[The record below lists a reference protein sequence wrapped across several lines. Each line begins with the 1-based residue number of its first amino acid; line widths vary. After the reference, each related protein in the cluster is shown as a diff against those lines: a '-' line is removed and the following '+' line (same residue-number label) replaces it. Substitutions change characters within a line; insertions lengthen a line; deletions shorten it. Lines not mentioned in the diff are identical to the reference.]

1 MMQRVI
7 LLDELGEKFGSV
19 HEYHNLRTPVD
30 AIRLLTINY
39 PEFGKDLLE
48 SGEKGIAYKVIQSET
63 EFELEDMLLPFGS
76 KDLIIAPV
84 IAGSGN
90 AGRIVLGVALIGLA
104 VVTAGGS
111 LGIAGVGWTGTSFAA
126 AAGAGAAASAIAI
139 GGNIGIA
146 LTLGGI
152 AQMLSPQPEEPL
164 QFTQGS
170 NVMDSG
176 PGSIVRGSDGRQSY
190 AYRGAVNSVGAGAT
204 IPVAFGKTLIGS
216 HIISADMQVTDES
229 DPLNEWIKAPSPE
242 TIRIQGEKLD
252 SVFKETSGMKS
263 RKLAESRANPY
274 NTSDIS
280 GGVQYLSGSVAVDI
294 DDTTRQQIG
303 GEFKAEF
310 SGNTDVKKFQV
321 AFRLNN
327 GLYKEIAGEGSTKV
341 DGFITYKI
349 IIENRNEGK
358 VTTTIQVTAQGL
370 MSGSQS
376 YSWVNWFTI
385 GKIAHRDDYKIFIE
399 PVDHSA
405 NLSVNTFEVIQFGY
419 YFVNPDT

>member
-48 SGEKGIAYKVIQSET
+48 SGEKGVAYKVIQSET
-63 EFELEDMLLPFGS
+63 EFELEDMLLPLGS

-84 IAGSGN
+84 ITGSGS
-90 AGRIVLGVALIGLA
+90 GFGKVILGVALIGLA
-104 VVTAGGS
+104 VYTGGIGLGASGFSVGAGGAT
-111 LGIAGVGWTGTSFAA
+111 LG
-126 AAGAGAAASAIAI
+126 GATLSASAASAIAI

-152 AQMLSPQPEEPL
+152 SQMLSPQPQEMP

-190 AYRGAVNSVGAGAT
+190 AYRGAINSVGAGAT
-204 IPVAFGKTLIGS
+204 IPVVFGKALIGS

-229 DPLNEWIKAPSPE
+229 DPLNEWIKTPTKE
-242 TIRIQGEKLD
+242 TMRIQGEKLD
-252 SVFKETSGMKS
+252 SVFRETSGMKS
-263 RKLAESRANPY
+263 REIRSQ
-274 NTSDIS
+274 SIS
-280 GGVQYLSGSVAVDI
+280 GGVQYLTSNVAVDI
-294 DDTTRQQIG
+294 NNRSRQQIG

-310 SGNTDVKKFQV
+310 SGSTDVTKFQV
-321 AFRLNN
+321 AFKIR
-327 GLYKEIAGEGSTKV
+327 GLYKEIAGPDSTKV

-349 IIENRNEGK
+349 IIENRNTGN
-358 VTTTIQVTAQGL
+358 VTSTIQVTAQGL
-370 MSGSQS
+370 MNSSQE
-376 YSWVNWFTI
+376 YEWVSWFTI
-385 GKIAHRDDYKIFIE
+385 GKIAYEDDYKIFIE
-399 PVDHSA
+399 PVDHS
-405 NLSVNTFEVIQFGY
+405 TEVTDYTLQVTQFGY
-419 YFVNPDT
+419 YFVHP

>member
-104 VVTAGGS
+104 VYTGGGFAALGATGFTKAGIAAGGMVS
-111 LGIAGVGWTGTSFAA
+111 
-126 AAGAGAAASAIAI
+126 GAAASAIAI

-263 RKLAESRANPY
+263 RRINDQ
-274 NTSDIS
+274 DIS

-303 GEFKAEF
+303 GEFNAEF
-310 SGNTDVKKFQV
+310 SGNTDVTKFQV

-341 DGFITYKI
+341 DGF
-349 IIENRNEGK
+349 
-358 VTTTIQVTAQGL
+358 
-370 MSGSQS
+370 
-376 YSWVNWFTI
+376 
-385 GKIAHRDDYKIFIE
+385 KIFAGFQTRSL
-399 PVDHSA
+399 VK
-405 NLSVNTFEVIQFGY
+405 
-419 YFVNPDT
+419 

>member
-19 HEYHNLRTPVD
+19 HKYHNLRTPID

-48 SGEKGIAYKVIQSET
+48 SSKEGIAYKVIQSET

-84 IAGSGN
+84 IAGSGGV
-90 AGRIVLGVALIGLA
+90 GRLIVGAALIGLA
-104 VVTAGGS
+104 IYTGGLSS
-111 LGIAGVGWTGTSFAA
+111 LGMTGFTA
-126 AAGAGAAASAIAI
+126 AAGSGITASAIAI

-152 AQMLSPQPEEPL
+152 SQMLSPQPQEMP

-170 NVMDSG
+170 SVMDSG

-204 IPVAFGKTLIGS
+204 IPVAFGKALIGS
-216 HIISADMQVTDES
+216 HILSADMQITDES
-229 DPLNEWIKAPSPE
+229 DPLNEWIRTPSPD
-242 TIRIQGEKLD
+242 TMRIQGAKLD

-263 RKLAESRANPY
+263 RRINNE
-274 NTSDIS
+274 DIY
-280 GGVQYLSGSVAVDI
+280 GGIQYLSTPKTI
-294 DDTTRQQIG
+294 DLTDKSEQHIG
-303 GEFKAEF
+303 GYHAEF
-310 SGNTDVKKFQV
+310 SGADDVIKWQV
-321 AFRLNN
+321 AFRFNN
-327 GLYKEIAGEGSTKV
+327 GLYREIAGEGSTKV
-341 DGFITYKI
+341 DGFVTFKI
-349 IIENRNEGK
+349 IGRLNDHND
-358 VTTTIQVTAQGL
+358 VVSQVQVTAQGL

-376 YSWVNWFTI
+376 YSWVNWYTT
-385 GKIAHRDDYKIFIE
+385 GKVEYKDDYQLYIE
-399 PVDHSA
+399 PVDYSA
-405 NLSVNTFEVIQFGY
+405 NLSVNTFEIIQFGY

>member
-48 SGEKGIAYKVIQSET
+48 SGEKGVAYKVIQSET

-104 VVTAGGS
+104 IYTGGFSALGAGGFTKA
-111 LGIAGVGWTGTSFAA
+111 GIA
-126 AAGAGAAASAIAI
+126 AGGMVSGATASAIAI

-152 AQMLSPQPEEPL
+152 SQMLSPQPQEMPK
-164 QFTQGS
+164 FTQGS

-176 PGSIVRGSDGRQSY
+176 AESIVRGSDGRQSY

-229 DPLNEWIKAPSPE
+229 DPLNEWIKTPSPE
-242 TIRIQGEKLD
+242 TMRIQGEKLD

-263 RKLAESRANPY
+263 RRINEQ
-274 NTSDIS
+274 DIS
-280 GGVQYLSGSVAVDI
+280 GGVQYLSTGVAVDI
-294 DDTTRQQIG
+294 DNQNRQQIG

-310 SGNTDVKKFQV
+310 SGSTDVTKFQV
-321 AFRLNN
+321 AFEIGN

-385 GKIAHRDDYKIFIE
+385 GKIQFKDDYKIFIE

-405 NLSVNTFEVIQFGY
+405 DLSVNTLKVTQFGY
-419 YFVNPDT
+419 YFVNPNT

>member
-1 MMQRVI
+1 MQRVL
-7 LLDELGEKFGSV
+7 LLDELGEKFGPV

-30 AIRLLTINY
+30 AIRLLCINY
-39 PEFGKDLLE
+39 PEFSRELIE
-48 SGEKGIAYKVIQSET
+48 SGERGVGYKVIQSET

-84 IAGSGN
+84 IAGSGS
-90 AGRIVLGVALIGLA
+90 AGRIVLGVGLVGLA
-104 VVTAGGS
+104 IATGGVS
-111 LGIAGVGWTGTSFAA
+111 LGVSGFTA
-126 AAGAGAAASAIAI
+126 AAGAGFTAAAIAS

-152 AQMLSPQPEEPL
+152 SQMLSGQPEETPK
-164 QFTQGS
+164 FTQGS
-170 NVMDSG
+170 NVMDRG

-190 AYRGAVNSVGAGAT
+190 AYRGPVNSVGAGAT
-204 IPVAFGKTLIGS
+204 IPVAFGKALIGS

-229 DPLNEWIKAPSPE
+229 DPLNEWIKTPSPD
-242 TIRIQGEKLD
+242 TMRIQGEKLD

-263 RKLAESRANPY
+263 RIISLQ
-274 NTSDIS
+274 DIS
-280 GGVQYLSGSVAVDI
+280 GGVQYLDNNVEVDI
-294 DDTTRQQIG
+294 TNQNRQQIG

-310 SGNTDVKKFQV
+310 SGSTDVTKFQV
-321 AFRLNN
+321 AFKIGN
-327 GLYKEIAGEGSTKV
+327 GLYKEIAGEGTTKV
-341 DGFITYKI
+341 DGFFTYKI
-349 IIENRNEGK
+349 IIENRNTGN
-358 VTTTIQVTAQGL
+358 VTSTLQVTAQGL

-385 GKIAHRDDYKIFIE
+385 GKIQYQDDYKIFIE

-405 NLSVNTFEVIQFGY
+405 DLSVNTLEVMQFGY

>member
-19 HEYHNLRTPVD
+19 HEYYNLRTPVD

-48 SGEKGIAYKVIQSET
+48 SGEKGVAYKVIQSET

-76 KDLIIAPV
+76 KDLIITPV

-104 VVTAGGS
+104 VATGGVS
-111 LGIAGVGWTGTSFAA
+111 LGATGFVGASGIPL
-126 AAGAGAAASAIAI
+126 AASYSTTMAAIAV

-152 AQMLSPQPEEPL
+152 SQMLSPQPQEMPR
-164 QFTQGS
+164 FTAGS

-176 PGSIVRGSDGRQSY
+176 AGSIVRGSDGRQSY
-190 AYRGAVNSVGAGAT
+190 AYRGAINSVGAGAT

-229 DPLNEWIKAPSPE
+229 DPLNEWIKTPSPE
-242 TIRIQGEKLD
+242 TMRIQGEKLD

-263 RKLAESRANPY
+263 RRINDQ
-274 NTSDIS
+274 DIS
-280 GGVQYLSGSVAVDI
+280 GGVRYLSSSVAVDI
-294 DDTTRQQIG
+294 DDTTRQRIG

-310 SGNTDVKKFQV
+310 SGNTDVTKFQV

-358 VTTTIQVTAQGL
+358 VTSTIQVTAQGL

-385 GKIAHRDDYKIFIE
+385 GKFAHKDDYKIFIE

-405 NLSVNTFEVIQFGY
+405 NLNVNTLEVIQFGY